1 MAQARQHIVSHLQS
15 LGWQVFTLDMAEIHT
30 LGDSEVGIH
39 AGVKRKVYRLCIFFY
54 DCQVSLDTFT
64 ASTTLGPKT
73 FSNIVATLHP
83 DSPRRLV
90 LAAHYDSK
98 VLFTAGRQD
107 YLLHLTIV

>member
-1 MAQARQHIVSHLQS
+1 MLKEKCIGS
-15 LGWQVFTLDMAEIHT
+15 VF
-30 LGDSEVGIH
+30 
-39 AGVKRKVYRLCIFFY
+39 FFY

-98 VLFTAGRQD
+98 VLFNAGRQD
-107 YLLHLTIV
+107 YQNQK